1 MKVVNVIYMV
11 CFYITP
17 CLGSPGDNLDEFIDC
32 TYACEYQRK
41 CYGSDIHYIDPETN
55 DFSDVHFFYTP
66 RVYSDFLLWDC
77 IADCDYQCQQIITR
91 MRIHED
97 EEIYQFHGKW
107 PFLRLFGTQEFFSVI
122 FSIGNFIPHYQ
133 GYQRLKAKFISP
145 KTSLYNNILINYT
158 YVAIAGMAAWTA
170 SSIFHFRDLI
180 VTEKLDY
187 FFAGL
192 TVLSAFHALFARM
205 TRLYLYKTLSLI
217 FTGCV
222 VFIFIIHL
230 LRLYIDWSYTYNMR
244 FNVFFGI
251 LQYGLLVFLAYQN
264 YQSLKRQRDT
274 VYNYRTRMIKL
285 CVVPVVLVLVT
296 AMAMSLELFD
306 FFSYNFQIDAHA
318 LWHAATII
326 PSHYLYEFLIE
337 DFDYIMENK
346 QSRD

>member
-1 MKVVNVIYMV
+1 MKLLNVLSSLSLFIAFCM
-11 CFYITP
+11 
-17 CLGSPGDNLDEFIDC
+17 GSPGDNLDEFIDC
-32 TYACEYQRK
+32 TYACEYQRN
-41 CYGSDIHYIDPETN
+41 CYGSEVNYIDPETN
-55 DFSDVHFFYTP
+55 AFSKVQFFDTP
-66 RVYSDFLLWDC
+66 VVYADFLLWDC
-77 IADCDYQCQQIITR
+77 IADCDYQCQQIITK
-91 MRIHED
+91 MRIRED
-97 EEIYQFHGKW
+97 KEIYQFHGKW
-107 PFLRLFGTQEFFSVI
+107 PFLRLFGTQELYSVL

-133 GYQRLKAKFISP
+133 GFHRLKAKFVSP
-145 KTSLYNNILINYT
+145 KSSPFNNILINYT

-170 SSIFHFRDLI
+170 SSIFHLRDLI

-205 TRLYLYKTLSLI
+205 TRLYLYKTLSTI
-217 FTGCV
+217 FTGSV
-222 VFIFIIHL
+222 VFIFVIHL

-251 LQYGLLVFLAYQN
+251 LQYGLLMFLSYQN
-264 YQSLKRQRDT
+264 YQSLKDHKNI
-274 VYNYRTRMIKL
+274 YHYRTKLIKL
-285 CVVPVVLVLVT
+285 CVIPVVLVVVT

-306 FFSYNFQIDAHA
+306 FFSYQFQIDAHA

-337 DFDYIMENK
+337 DFDYIAEAK